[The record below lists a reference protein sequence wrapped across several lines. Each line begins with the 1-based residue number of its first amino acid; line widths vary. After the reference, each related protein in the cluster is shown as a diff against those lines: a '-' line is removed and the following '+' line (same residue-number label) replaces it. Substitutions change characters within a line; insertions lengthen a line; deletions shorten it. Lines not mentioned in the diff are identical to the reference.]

1 MYQLFFRKKSP
12 NLLRE
17 LEEEVRTEKEG
28 TQKCK
33 QIRNIYK
40 GLRESRERAANVQI
54 HALDGSFY
62 PAKRRTN

>member
-12 NLLRE
+12 NLLRK

-28 TQKCK
+28 TQRCK
-33 QIRNIYK
+33 QIRTSTK
-40 GLRESRERAANVQI
+40 ALEKAERAANVQI